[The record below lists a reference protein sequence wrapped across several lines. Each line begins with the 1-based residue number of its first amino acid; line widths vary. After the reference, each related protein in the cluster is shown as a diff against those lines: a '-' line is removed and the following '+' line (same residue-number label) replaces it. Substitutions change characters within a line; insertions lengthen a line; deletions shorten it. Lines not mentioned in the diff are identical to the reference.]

1 EIPSDTVIVLKIIGA
16 APASRAPSFAFT
28 ARSLICILQGVTS
41 LHVLAIPIIG
51 FLKSSSSKPTA
62 RSIARFGDFIVPS
75 QSLLLIRKS
84 LLISLPPFYL
94 SIICFL
100 FYKFNQFTLLE

>member
-1 EIPSDTVIVLKIIGA
+1 TVIVLKIIGA

-51 FLKSSSSKPTA
+51 YLTSSSSTPTA
-62 RSIARFGDFIVPS
+62 RSIALFGYFIVPS
-75 QSLLLIRKS
+75 KTLLLIRKS

-100 FYKFNQFTLLE
+100 LDR